1 VVDAFT
7 GSYIP
12 FHLMTQEFYR
22 LVRDRLT
29 PHGAAAFNIIP
40 GTKLYES
47 NLRTLKAVFDDVDLY
62 HSGDEEVIAIGRRDP
77 LTAAETLM
85 QKAAAV
91 QARYNFRFD
100 VTKLVIER
108 RIDFPKVLK
117 GELLTDDFAPV
128 NVFDSYGRRYRIQ
141 GN

>member
-1 VVDAFT
+1 
-7 GSYIP
+7 
-12 FHLMTQEFYR
+12 
-22 LVRDRLT
+22 
-29 PHGAAAFNIIP
+29 
-40 GTKLYES
+40 
-47 NLRTLKAVFDDVDLY
+47 VFDDVDLY
-62 HSGDEEVIAIGRRDP
+62 HSGDEEVIAIGWRDP

-100 VTKLVIER
+100 VTKLVVER

-128 NVFDSYGRRYRIQ
+128 NVFDSYGRLYRIK
-141 GN
+141 GH